1 MTGSVMNKQRGVSLS
16 GLLMVSVVLIFVL
29 LLGFKLFKPY
39 SEFFALQK
47 IFRNLAVKPEVR
59 TGSRRE
65 AMAVWAPYA
74 QIEGIS
80 AISGDDI
87 EITKEGNG
95 VIVSAAYQVRVPLF
109 KNYTLL
115 IDFNPTSGTA
125 GQ

>member
-1 MTGSVMNKQRGVSLS
+1 MNKQRGISLS
-16 GLLMVSVVLIFVL
+16 GLLIVSVVLIFVL